1 MVDTENFAGPGET
14 RSTGDDLAADI
25 ETLREDFRK
34 LSDTFTRLTGEQF
47 DRAQSKASDTAAQ
60 AEEAI
65 RRNPLSAMA
74 IALGLGF
81 LFGVMMRR

>member
-1 MVDTENFAGPGET
+1 MADTTPPGG
-14 RSTGDDLAADI
+14 STKSRGATDDLAANIDQ
-25 ETLREDFRK
+25 LREDFRK
-34 LSDTFTRLTGEQF
+34 LSDTFSRLTGEQV
-47 DRAQSKASDTAAQ
+47 DRAQTKATDTAAE
-60 AEEAI
+60 AEAAI